1 MFSLRS
7 LLSKFSI
14 LMLIISITIF
24 MTACSEDTN
33 PLNSDAG
40 SNVDQSD
47 GVTDLTFISRP
58 QTTEGLAKIITDS
71 KYIYKSVG
79 GQLNLASGNDF
90 QLIEMIKKAPYW
102 GVATYDLA
110 QALLNAS
117 PLSAKV
123 LESICDNIY
132 LRDDYWMIQVFLRNS
147 PMRKNVLDKL
157 IANQF
162 ITQNQTYWMKEV
174 LVASS
179 PLPQNI
185 MNQIYYIPLQPSERY
200 EVFAAQ
206 VGARQDEITYNNA
219 GGGLEIKLTV
229 QSYSIIENAYISMST
244 DDAFLLGDVYLTF
257 GPHGTTFN
265 PPALLDL
272 KVTNLDLTGVDP
284 DLVNVYYENEETG
297 VWELMPSKK
306 IEVDVEA
313 GYIEVEEAQFPHFS
327 RYAIGMR

>member
-1 MFSLRS
+1 MG
-7 LLSKFSI
+7 
-14 LMLIISITIF
+14 
-24 MTACSEDTN
+24 ACSEDSN
-33 PLNSDAG
+33 PLTSDAG
-40 SNVDQSD
+40 TNVDQD
-47 GVTDLTFISRP
+47 EGVTDLTFITRP
-58 QTTEGLAKIITDS
+58 QTKEGLAKIITDS
-71 KYIYKSVG
+71 KYIYKNQG

-102 GVATYDLA
+102 GVTTYDLA
-110 QALLNAS
+110 LELLNAS

-157 IANQF
+157 IANNF

-206 VGARQDEITYNNA
+206 VGQRQDELYYNNA

-229 QSYSIIENAYISMST
+229 QNYSILEDTYISMTT
-244 DDAFLLGDVYLTF
+244 DDAFLMGDVYLTF

-265 PPALLDL
+265 PPALLDV
-272 KVTNLDLTGVDP
+272 KVSNLDLTGIDP
-284 DLVNVYYENEETG
+284 DLVNIYYDNQETG
-297 VWELMPSKK
+297 TWELMPSKK
-306 IEVDVEA
+306 IVVDVEA
-313 GYIEVEEAQFPHFS
+313 GYLEVEEAQFSHFS